1 MITDPLGTALKQITE
16 AKDLLAS
23 LITSS
28 ESFDY
33 PQAKVALKKL
43 DKKVRELGKLQTKFQ
58 RTQDSSQPNI
68 YVLDFKAGTRVGAR
82 NS

>member
-16 AKDLLAS
+16 TKDLLEA

-33 PQAKVALKKL
+33 PQARVALKKL
-43 DKKVRELGKLQTKFQ
+43 NRKVRELGKLQTKFQ
-58 RTQDSSQPNI
+58 RTHDSNQPNI
-68 YVLDFKAGTRVGAR
+68 FVLDFKAGTRLDAR